1 MTDYILVIVYS
12 YLLGSIPTA
21 YIFAK
26 LFYKLDI
33 RKQGS
38 GNVGTLNFLRVSHSK
53 IISIIVLILDASK
66 GYLAI
71 GLTASLANSAL
82 ILFASVAVVLGHIF
96 PIWLGGKGGRGLA
109 TLAGVIL
116 YVTPILVGYWWLLFG
131 ALYLVTKKY
140 IFSGILALFLVN
152 LITVLTQN
160 LDTFL
165 ILSVNSVVVMLKY
178 VGRLASELN
187 LKSKEGE

>member
-1 MTDYILVIVYS
+1 MTDYILVILYS

-116 YVTPILVGYWWLLFG
+116 YVNPILVGYWWLLFG

-165 ILSVNSVVVMLKY
+165 ILSVNSVIVMLKY

-187 LKSKEGE
+187 LKFKEGE